1 MKTTMFQGGDPWS
14 EVGGQWSVIG
24 GRKADNGGRWT
35 EGGGRKSGVGN
46 QGAVNRGKQ
55 TGNIS
60 HNSLMFTLVEL
71 LVVIAIIA
79 ILAGMLLPALKMAK
93 DKARDIECMGNLKQ
107 LGLTFLLYADDYAD
121 NLPPYSIL
129 NVSVPKFWFSSDP
142 SAGLLMPYLPNL
154 VKGKHIG
161 AITATARCTLSC
173 PRVPTQ
179 KPIGSNTYLFTY
191 GYNNIISLNAKAH
204 FRKLS
209 QFKKISETSLSMDIA
224 GTVSG
229 AYASSNTKTWVD
241 DGVTDKSPVIYR
253 HSLQANVVFVD
264 GHVESRR
271 WGSIP
276 DDDFPG
282 WTNCRTK
289 SFFWS
294 PLSPDY

>member
-1 MKTTMFQGGDPWS
+1 MKTNNIQTAK
-14 EVGGQWSVIG
+14 
-24 GRKADNGGRWT
+24 RKL
-35 EGGGRKSGVGN
+35 K
-46 QGAVNRGKQ
+46 
-55 TGNIS
+55 TGNA
-60 HNSLMFTLVEL
+60 FTLVEL
-71 LVVIAIIA
+71 LVVIAIIG
-79 ILAGMLLPALKMAK
+79 ILAAMLLPALKMAK
-93 DKARDIECMGNLKQ
+93 DKARDIECIGNLKQ
-107 LGLTFLLYADDYAD
+107 LGYAFLLYADDYAD
-121 NLPPYSIL
+121 NLPPYSIP
-129 NVSVPKFWFSSDP
+129 SVPRYWWSSDP

-154 VKGKHIG
+154 SKGKHIG
-161 AITATARCTLSC
+161 AITATERCVLSC

-264 GHVESRR
+264 GHVESRK

-276 DDDFPG
+276 DDDSPG